1 MLQECEFK
9 IQILDDDPHVTEAL
23 ALAFELDTRFPTMT
37 ANRSDVALGQLENE
51 RIYFQIVDYKMP
63 DLDGLAYLRRS
74 KQIRPDAFR
83 TLLTG
88 QAGLDNIIQLV
99 NEVGLYFYF
108 SKPVDNQQILAVAQQ
123 AYRSS
128 CLHLENEAI
137 KETFRSYLPP
147 EILGS
152 VLARRTELLRG
163 GTYDLTILF
172 TDIRGFTPY
181 AEKEEPVSL
190 LRDLNRHLEYM
201 CEAVLAHGGMVD
213 KFIGDSVMAVFG
225 GPLAPPDHDKETRAF
240 LCAIDMLDLQ
250 AHYNAQRARDSG
262 AAPLQIGIGIASGKV
277 TLGNIGYPK
286 KYDFTAVGRTVNRAG
301 KLVQRAPA
309 GHAWLDHNTFLRLSP
324 EHQHKV
330 QLVAVPAPT
339 EPGVKA
345 SVLAQMGDFY
355 SYSRDSGGEP
365 RPRPAEA

>member
-23 ALAFELDTRFPTMT
+23 ALAFELDTRFPTLT

-51 RIYFQIVDYKMP
+51 RIYFQIVDYRMP

-88 QAGLDNIIQLV
+88 QAGLDNVIQLV

-108 SKPVDNQQILAVAQQ
+108 SKPVDNQQIVSVAQQ

-128 CLHLENEAI
+128 CLHMENEAI

-147 EILGS
+147 AILGS
-152 VLARRTELLRG
+152 VLERRTELLRG

-172 TDIRGFTPY
+172 TDIRGFTAY

-201 CEAVLAHGGMVD
+201 CEAVLGHGGMVD
-213 KFIGDSVMAVFG
+213 KFIGDGVMAMFG
-225 GPLAPPDHDKETRAF
+225 GPLAPQDRDKETRAF
-240 LCAIDMLDLQ
+240 LCALDMLDLQ
-250 AHYNAQRARDSG
+250 ARYNAQRSRDFG
-262 AAPLQIGIGIASGKV
+262 AAPLDIGIGIASGKV

-286 KYDFTAVGRTVNRAG
+286 KYDFTAIGRTVNRAG

-309 GHAWLDHNTFLRLSP
+309 AHVWLDHETFLRLVP
-324 EHQHKV
+324 ELQQKMRPV
-330 QLVAVPAPT
+330 VVPAPP
-339 EPGVKA
+339 ELGGKA
-345 SVLAQMGDFY
+345 SILAQMGDLY
-355 SYSRDSGGEP
+355 SYSREDEP
-365 RPRPAEA
+365 HPDPTKA